1 MLYECRSFEDLSK
14 CRDGRSTYNI
24 ELMVVAL
31 STKNGNFTINAI
43 ASCELHIYSDLFYDV
58 QRSKEQLTHTCAWY
72 KFPETSHGTVV
83 LYSIDIPDIVEVRS
97 SC

>member
-24 ELMVVAL
+24 KLMVVAL

-43 ASCELHIYSDLFYDV
+43 TSCELHIYSDLFYDV